1 MRIFG
6 IIDIYDR
13 YSFFIVNDTGDSVKV
28 ELCKESF
35 ISDLTR
41 VMTQRGITF
50 NALDYIAVC
59 VDYTS
64 YTGMRILY
72 AFCVGLSLTTN
83 MRVVDISS
91 LDIKIS
97 SSDSIRNAALQMIKA
112 KKFVDIYHLHLN
124 YI

>member
-13 YSFFIVNDTGDSVKV
+13 YYFFIVNDTGDSVKV

-41 VMTQRGITF
+41 VMRQRDMTF
-50 NALDYIAVC
+50 NVLDYIAIG
-59 VDYTS
+59 VDDTS
-64 YTGMRILY
+64 YTGMRMLY

-97 SSDSIRNAALQMIKA
+97 SSESIRSAALQMINS